1 MKRFTTIFFVI
12 TALAIVVFSVYTYK
26 RPKEPEYKT
35 IRAKIVKPNVQQ
47 TVSETEEIIV
57 DETEA
62 ELQTSLIELQ
72 PGETLLNALSIDMNN
87 DAFDDQIIS
96 IRKNNS
102 PSIYLVTG
110 IYNPKKKI
118 YERTSEIETEITQ
131 TNTFSFSV
139 LDMTGDHINALTY
152 TGLNE
157 KEETVLK
164 VFLPDLESKKF
175 KYTPIAEFEAD
186 ATIFIQQ
193 LQRSDPY
200 SFSQTQ
206 GESFPIWVY
215 SSDTS
220 KGKDSLDQIQTMY
233 DWDRF
238 AKKYMKVSENRVA
251 GKKIA
256 AAELLKIQDGTP
268 QTFERFL
275 DGLWYKSSADD
286 SNLRYVFF
294 NAEKREIIFSAD
306 KTQEIY
312 HWNTTSLRRSGA
324 NLSMVNNSVTS
335 LVRRFDVSLNDIDEI
350 KVKVND
356 EVKMA
361 ITQET
366 LWDGTYKKISLQSL
380 NNQQNGFDSE
390 ILKRIESSSHIWT
403 TNTNAS
409 VTIKNGQYTAT
420 NESWTANGAVTSL
433 RIKGT
438 TLLQFKAFSEEKFLH
453 GYYLPGF
460 ATTQNGTEIR
470 ETLTL
475 TPVSI
480 TTDGYTN
487 IAAPAIKLERVIPAA
502 GQ

>member
-1 MKRFTTIFFVI
+1 MKRFTTIFFVL
-12 TALAIVVFSVYTYK
+12 TAIAIAGFSIYTYK
-26 RPKEPEYKT
+26 KPKEPEYKT
-35 IRAKIVKPNVQQ
+35 IRAKIVKPNSQQ
-47 TVSETEEIIV
+47 IISETEKVII

-110 IYNPKKKI
+110 IYNPKKKT
-118 YERTSEIETEITQ
+118 YERQSEIETEITQ

-152 TGLNE
+152 TGQNE
-157 KEETVLK
+157 KQETVLK
-164 VFLPDLESKKF
+164 VFLPEFSEKKF
-175 KYTPIAEFEAD
+175 KYDIIAEFSAD

-215 SSDTS
+215 SSDSS

-233 DWDRF
+233 DWDRI
-238 AKKYMKVSENRVA
+238 ARKYIKVSESRVA

-256 AAELLKIQDGTP
+256 ANELRKIQDGTS

-286 SNLRYVFF
+286 STLRYVFF
-294 NAEKREIIFSAD
+294 NTAKREIIFSTD
-306 KTQEIY
+306 KIQEIY
-312 HWNTTSLRRSGA
+312 QWNTTSLRRSGA
-324 NLSMVNNSVTS
+324 NLTMVNTSVTS
-335 LVRRFDVSLNDIDEI
+335 LVRRFDVALNDIDEI

-380 NNQQNGFDSE
+380 NNQQNDFDSE
-390 ILKRIESSSHIWT
+390 VLKKIESNSHIWT
-403 TNTNAS
+403 TSTNTS
-409 VTIKNGQYTAT
+409 VTIKNGQYSAT
-420 NESWTANGAVTSL
+420 NESWSANGAVTSL

-438 TLLQFKAFSEEKFLH
+438 TLLQFKSFSEEKYLN
-453 GYYLPGF
+453 GYYLPAF
-460 ATTQNGTEIR
+460 ATTKNGAEIR

-480 TTDGYTN
+480 TTDGFTN
-487 IAAPAIKLERVIPAA
+487 TATPAIKLERFFPTTS
-502 GQ
+502 Q

>member
-1 MKRFTTIFFVI
+1 M
-12 TALAIVVFSVYTYK
+12 
-26 RPKEPEYKT
+26 
-35 IRAKIVKPNVQQ
+35 
-47 TVSETEEIIV
+47 
-57 DETEA
+57 
-62 ELQTSLIELQ
+62 
-72 PGETLLNALSIDMNN
+72 
-87 DAFDDQIIS
+87 
-96 IRKNNS
+96 
-102 PSIYLVTG
+102 
-110 IYNPKKKI
+110 
-118 YERTSEIETEITQ
+118 
-131 TNTFSFSV
+131 
-139 LDMTGDHINALTY
+139 
-152 TGLNE
+152 
-157 KEETVLK
+157 
-164 VFLPDLESKKF
+164 
-175 KYTPIAEFEAD
+175 
-186 ATIFIQQ
+186 
-193 LQRSDPY
+193 
-200 SFSQTQ
+200 
-206 GESFPIWVY
+206 
-215 SSDTS
+215 
-220 KGKDSLDQIQTMY
+220 
-233 DWDRF
+233 
-238 AKKYMKVSENRVA
+238 
-251 GKKIA
+251 
-256 AAELLKIQDGTP
+256 
-268 QTFERFL
+268 

-380 NNQQNGFDSE
+380 NSQQNGFDSE

-487 IAAPAIKLERVIPAA
+487 IAAPVIKLERVIPAA

>member
-1 MKRFTTIFFVI
+1 MKRFTTIFFI
-12 TALAIVVFSVYTYK
+12 LTALAIVVFSVYTYK
-26 RPKEPEYKT
+26 KPKEPEYKT

-47 TVSETEEIIV
+47 AVSETEEIIV

-87 DAFDDQIIS
+87 DALDDQIIS

-110 IYNPKKKI
+110 IFNPKKKI
-118 YERTSEIETEITQ
+118 YERKSEIETEITQ

-139 LDMTGDHINALTY
+139 LDMTGDHINSLTY

-157 KEETVLK
+157 KQETVLK
-164 VFLPDLESKKF
+164 VFLPEFSDKKF
-175 KYTPIAEFEAD
+175 KYDTIAEFSAD

-215 SSDTS
+215 SSDSS

-233 DWDRF
+233 DWDRI
-238 AKKYMKVSENRVA
+238 AKKYIKVSENRVA

-256 AAELLKIQDGTP
+256 ANELRKIQDGTP

-275 DGLWYKSSADD
+275 DGLWYKSSAND
-286 SNLRYVFF
+286 SDLRYVFF
-294 NAEKREIIFSAD
+294 NTAKREIIFSTD
-306 KTQEIY
+306 KIQEIY

-324 NLSMVNNSVTS
+324 NLTMVNNSVTS
-335 LVRRFDVSLNDIDEI
+335 LVRRFDVALNDIDEI

-361 ITQET
+361 VMQET

-380 NNQQNGFDSE
+380 NNQQNEFDSE
-390 ILKRIESSSHIWT
+390 ILKKIESSSHIWST
-403 TNTNAS
+403 STNIS

-420 NESWTANGAVTSL
+420 NESWTATGAVTSL
-433 RIKGT
+433 RIKDT
-438 TLLQFKAFSEEKFLH
+438 TLLQFKAFGEEKFLN
-453 GYYLPGF
+453 GYYLPNF

-480 TTDGYTN
+480 TTDGFAN
-487 IAAPAIKLERVIPAA
+487 IAAPVIKLERIFSAT